1 MWIIERGAVL
11 RVKRAIVHMLVG
23 ARLSPAFEEYKLD
36 WKNHWMMALLG
47 EKAGAESYLTEILVR
62 ATFYWKHWD
71 SVMRVSLDSVV

>member
-1 MWIIERGAVL
+1 
-11 RVKRAIVHMLVG
+11 
-23 ARLSPAFEEYKLD
+23 
-36 WKNHWMMALLG
+36 MMALLG